1 MSRPTSTV
9 RRLAPL
15 DPRLKI
21 SALWIS
27 TLFVFA
33 YVDVFSLYRP
43 DVRARLDEGKV
54 HEFAVSETFLFL
66 TTLYIVIPSL
76 MVALT
81 LLMPAVLNRNVNIAV
96 AAIYIFTIVGSAI
109 GDWWYFVFGSVV
121 EAVLLI
127 GVILV
132 ARSLTRHR
140 DDSPEAAVVAERR
153 TA

>member
-132 ARSLTRHR
+132 ARSLTRHG
-140 DDSPEAAVVAERR
+140 DDSPEVAVVAERR

>member
-121 EAVLLI
+121 EAVLLV

-140 DDSPEAAVVAERR
+140 DDSPEVGVVAERR